1 MFYAMVSLKRSFE
14 HWTRQV
20 SNLYVAYDDIYLDW
34 QLGNGDGSHPTNPIR
49 AKLAVEFLENL
60 DPVVITPSA
69 TESDRDLLNHVH
81 SDEYISKVLDQGH
94 CGEWYPDQ
102 PHLGAVALE
111 MAAGTIRL
119 YEKIL
124 SGEAQV
130 AFNPQGAKHH
140 AQYDR
145 SSGFCVFND
154 MALVAKLFMA
164 AGLKPMYIDWDAH
177 HGDGVE
183 NILRAYPN
191 LVTAS
196 IHQGGIFPGTG
207 LKSEPENGVYNWA
220 LRSEDGDVEFL
231 DAMQEIELLA
241 DEVQPDVILLAT
253 GADAHYS
260 DPLSNL
266 KFDYPGYR
274 AAAQIVGNIA
284 NKHAKGRVLIGGAGG
299 YQPLNHTPQVW
310 AQVVSQVY
318 STVNSEMAV

>member
-1 MFYAMVSLKRSFE
+1 MSKL
-14 HWTRQV
+14 H
-20 SNLYVAYDDIYLDW
+20 VAYDDVYLDW
-34 QLGNGDGSHPTNPIR
+34 QLGNGDGSHPTNPVR
-49 AKLAVEFLENL
+49 AKLAVELLQNL
-60 DPVVITPSA
+60 DPVMVKPSA
-69 TESDRDLLNHVH
+69 CESDRDLLNHVH
-81 SDEYISKVLDQGH
+81 SDEYISSVLDKGH
-94 CGEWYPDQ
+94 CGEWHPDQ
-102 PHLGAVALE
+102 VHLGKVALE

-140 AQYDR
+140 AQYDH

-164 AGLKPMYIDWDAH
+164 AGLKPMYIDWDVH

-207 LKSEPENGVYNWA
+207 LKSEPENGAYNFP
-220 LRSEDGDVEFL
+220 LSSGDGDIEFL
-231 DAMQEIELLA
+231 DVMQDIELLA
-241 DEVQPDVILLAT
+241 DEIQPDVILLAT
-253 GADAHYS
+253 GADAHHS
-260 DPLSNL
+260 DPLGSLN
-266 KFDYPGYR
+266 FDYPGYR
-274 AAAQIVGNIA
+274 AAAKIVGEIA

-299 YQPLNHTPQVW
+299 YQPLTHTPQVW
-310 AQVVSQVY
+310 AQVVAQVY
-318 STVNSEMAV
+318 STVNSEISV

>member
-1 MFYAMVSLKRSFE
+1 MSKL
-14 HWTRQV
+14 H
-20 SNLYVAYDDIYLDW
+20 VAYDDVYLDW
-34 QLGNGDGSHPTNPIR
+34 QLGNGDGSHPTNPVR

-60 DPVVITPSA
+60 DPVMVKPSA
-69 TESDRDLLNHVH
+69 SESDRDLLSHVH

-102 PHLGAVALE
+102 THLGNVALE
-111 MAAGTIRL
+111 MAAGTIRM

-140 AQYDR
+140 AQYDH

-207 LKSEPENGVYNWA
+207 LTSEPENGAYNFP
-220 LRSEDGDVEFL
+220 LSNGDGDIEFL
-231 DAMQEIELLA
+231 DAMQDIEMLA
-241 DEVQPDVILLAT
+241 DEIQPDVILLAT
-253 GADAHYS
+253 GADAHKT
-260 DPLSNL
+260 DPLSSL
-266 KFDYPGYR
+266 QFDYPGYEY
-274 AAAQIVGNIA
+274 AAKAVARIA
-284 NKHAKGRVLIGGAGG
+284 NKHSQGRVLIGGAGG
-299 YQPLNHTPQVW
+299 YQPLEHTPVIW
-310 AQVVSQVY
+310 AKVVSQIY
-318 STVNSEMAV
+318 RDIS

>member
-1 MFYAMVSLKRSFE
+1 MSKL
-14 HWTRQV
+14 H
-20 SNLYVAYDDIYLDW
+20 VAYDDVYLDW
-34 QLGNGDGSHPTNPIR
+34 QLGNGDGSHPTNPVR
-49 AKLAVEFLENL
+49 AKFAVEFLESL
-60 DPVVITPSA
+60 DPVIVKPSA
-69 TESDRDLLNHVH
+69 SESDRDLLSHVH
-81 SDEYISKVLDQGH
+81 SDGYISKVLDQGH

-102 PHLGAVALE
+102 THLGKVALE
-111 MAAGTIRL
+111 MAAGTIRM

-140 AQYDR
+140 AQYDH

-154 MALVAKLFMA
+154 MALAAKLFMA

-183 NILRAYPN
+183 NILRPYRN

-207 LKSEPENGVYNWA
+207 LKNEPENGVYNWA
-220 LRSEDGDVEFL
+220 LANGDGDVEFL

-241 DEVQPDVILLAT
+241 DDIQPDVILLAT
-253 GADAHYS
+253 GADAHHS
-260 DPLSNL
+260 DPLSGLN
-266 KFDYPGYR
+266 FDYPGYR
-274 AAAQIVGNIA
+274 AAARIVADIA

-299 YQPLNHTPQVW
+299 YQPFDHTPKVW
-310 AQVVSQVY
+310 ATVVSEIY
-318 STVNSEMAV
+318 SDISNVAV

>member
-1 MFYAMVSLKRSFE
+1 MVK
-14 HWTRQV
+14 
-20 SNLYVAYDDIYLDW
+20 
-34 QLGNGDGSHPTNPIR
+34 
-49 AKLAVEFLENL
+49 
-60 DPVVITPSA
+60 PSA
-69 TESDRDLLNHVH
+69 SESDRDLLSHVH
-81 SDEYISKVLDQGH
+81 SDEYISKVLDRGH

-102 PHLGAVALE
+102 THLGEVALE
-111 MAAGTIRL
+111 MAAGTIRM

-140 AQYDR
+140 AQYDH

-207 LKSEPENGVYNWA
+207 LTSEPENGAYNFP
-220 LRSEDGDVEFL
+220 LSNGDGDIEFL
-231 DAMQEIELLA
+231 DAMQDIELLA
-241 DEVQPDVILLAT
+241 DEIQPDVILLAT
-253 GADAHYS
+253 GADAHHS
-260 DPLSNL
+260 DPLSGLN
-266 KFDYPGYR
+266 FDYPGYR
-274 AAAQIVGNIA
+274 AAAKIVGEIA

-299 YQPLNHTPQVW
+299 YQPLTHTPQVW
-310 AQVVSQVY
+310 AQVVAQVY
-318 STVNSEMAV
+318 STVNSEISV